1 MLKENEYVADSFEK
15 KITAHAFTY
24 NDPFADEDIG
34 DAMEDEEM
42 IDEENIPEEE
52 GNNEAERDF
61 IGEML
66 AAEEDNNGRDN
77 AEGVAV
83 GDGMRQALDA
93 PIAWNPGR
101 YAIYD
106 DGTMRRAANAAVI
119 DHDEILRPNEEAVRG
134 MREEIDRLTA
144 EMIASTTITADNPA
158 TLRGAV
164 ADATRG
170 AMATDDGEGHG

>member
-1 MLKENEYVADSFEK
+1 MHS
-15 KITAHAFTY
+15 H
-24 NDPFADEDIG
+24 IG

-66 AAEEDNNGRDN
+66 EAEEDNNGRDN

-106 DGTMRRAANAAVI
+106 DGTMRRAANAAV
-119 DHDEILRPNEEAVRG
+119 
-134 MREEIDRLTA
+134 
-144 EMIASTTITADNPA
+144 
-158 TLRGAV
+158 
-164 ADATRG
+164 TRG

>member
-34 DAMEDEEM
+34 EAMEDEEM
-42 IDEENIPEEE
+42 IDEENIPEED

-66 AAEEDNNGRDN
+66 AAEEDNN
-77 AEGVAV
+77 V
-83 GDGMRQALDA
+83 

-119 DHDEILRPNEEAVRG
+119 YHDEILRPNEEAVRG
-134 MREEIDRLTA
+134 MREEIDRFTA
-144 EMIASTTITADNPA
+144 EMIASTTINADNPA